1 MGICVFVIVYEYMG
15 LSEQV
20 ISFLLFILAV
30 EMYMKDLLK
39 QLWHYSLSL
48 MTNLYNYI
56 WIKFGFI
63 IYW

>member
-39 QLWHYSLSL
+39 QL
-48 MTNLYNYI
+48 
-56 WIKFGFI
+56 
-63 IYW
+63 